1 MVLKIYISTFIAAS
15 PMPGLVIVILESQNG
30 EVLAKTEVMYYEYG
44 MRKMA
49 QKIVTE
55 PDLQKLYFIYYYN
68 DNTGTSEGETQ
79 NSGSLGRL
87 IL

>member
-1 MVLKIYISTFIAAS
+1 
-15 PMPGLVIVILESQNG
+15 
-30 EVLAKTEVMYYEYG
+30 

-55 PDLQKLYFIYYYN
+55 PDRQKLCFIYYYN